1 MAEAE
6 TGSARLAICEE
17 STYGTNPAT
26 GAKFLRITSESLKQ
40 TQQRTT
46 SEEVTGNRNPRE
58 SIRTGINAEGGV
70 EFEFSVNNFD
80 LLIEGAMMADL
91 PAAPSL
97 ITGTLTAVAATQ
109 KITSSGTPSLAGIVK
124 GQWVRT
130 SGFSNAAN
138 NGIFRAASNSTST
151 ELTLE
156 TGSGITDEV
165 GASGRNVQPSQLIR
179 PGSTLHSYTLER
191 QWTDVGVFEQFNGM
205 VIESLDLSLA
215 VEQTITG
222 SVSFMGKDAAAA
234 TGTTGMGT
242 IAAAGTEQIA
252 AAVEAFR
259 NVREGSLAADTD
271 YRTTELSLSFSN
283 ATRIKKDAASLT
295 PFGVGLGV
303 IEITAS
309 WKVFLADK
317 DLVDKYRANSTTP
330 LSFRILGPS
339 ASDPTYVFTL
349 PKARITDLTDP
360 ITGNSEDGFINL
372 SLAAETD
379 ANGVAFQIDKVPAI
393 A

>member
-6 TGSARLAICEE
+6 TSSARLAIAEE

-26 GAKFLRITSESLKQ
+26 GASFLRITSESLKQ
-40 TQQRTT
+40 TQQRVT

-70 EFEFSVNNFD
+70 DFEFSVNNFD
-80 LLIEGAMMADL
+80 LLIEGAMMNDL
-91 PAAPSL
+91 PSAPTVISGSL
-97 ITGTLTAVAATQ
+97 AAVAATQ

-124 GQWVRT
+124 GQWVRLA
-130 SGFSNAAN
+130 GFTNPAN
-138 NGIFRAASNSTST
+138 NGIFRAAAASTST

-156 TGSGITDEV
+156 TGSGIVDE
-165 GASGRNVQPSQLIR
+165 ASSSGRSVQPSQMIR
-179 PGSTLHSYTLER
+179 PSNSLKSYTLER
-191 QWTDVGVFEQFNGM
+191 QWTDISVFEQFNGM

-222 SVSFMGKDAAAA
+222 SVSFMGKDAAAP
-234 TGTTGMGT
+234 TTSAGIGT

-259 NVREGSLAADTD
+259 NVREGGFVADTS

-303 IEITAS
+303 IEITAN
-309 WKVFLADK
+309 WKVFLANK
-317 DLVDKYRANSTTP
+317 NLIDKYRNNTTTP
-330 LSFRILGPS
+330 LSFRVLGPG
-339 ASDPTYVFTL
+339 ASDPTYIFTM
-349 PKARITDLTDP
+349 PKARITDLSDP

-372 SLAAETD
+372 TLSAETD
-379 ANGVAFQIDKVPAI
+379 TNGVAFQIDKVPAI
-393 A
+393 

>member
-6 TGSARLAICEE
+6 TSSARLAIAEE

-40 TQQRTT
+40 TQQRVT

-70 EFEFSVNNFD
+70 DFEFSVNNFD
-80 LLIEGAMMADL
+80 TLIEGAMMNDL
-91 PAAPSL
+91 PAAPTL
-97 ITGTLTAVAATQ
+97 ITGSLQAVAATQ

-130 SGFSNAAN
+130 SGFTNAAN
-138 NGIFRAASNSTST
+138 NGVFCAAAASTST

-156 TGSGITDEV
+156 TGSGIVDEAS
-165 GASGRNVQPSQLIR
+165 ASGRNVQPSQMIR
-179 PGSTLHSYTLER
+179 PSNSLKSYTLER
-191 QWTDVGVFEQFNGM
+191 QWTDITVFEQFNGM
-205 VIESLDLSLA
+205 VVESLDLSLA

-222 SVSFMGKDAAAA
+222 SVSFMGKDAAAP
-234 TGTTGMGT
+234 TTSSAIGT
-242 IAAAGTEQIA
+242 ISAAGTEQIA

-259 NVREGSLAADTD
+259 NVREGGYVSDTT
-271 YRTTELSLSFSN
+271 YRTTELSLSLSN

-309 WKVFLADK
+309 WKVFLANK
-317 DLVDKYRANSTTP
+317 NLIDKYRNNTTTA
-330 LSFRILGPS
+330 LSFRILGPG
-339 ASDPTYVFTL
+339 ASDPTYIFTL
-349 PKARITDLTDP
+349 PKARITDLSDP

-379 ANGVAFQIDKVPAI
+379 TNGVAFQIDKLPAI
-393 A
+393 